1 MLFSHEQIVLWI
13 STYGYGLVFLLNL
26 VESFGIPVPGETALV
41 ASAIYAGTTFKLNI
55 YLLVIATITGT
66 VAGDVIGFRLGRGVG
81 FWFLVHHGRRVGLN
95 ERRIKLGQYL
105 FLRYGTAM
113 VVFVR
118 FLPVLRGLIAFLAGA
133 NQMSWRR
140 FLTAAVSGSIVW
152 ASLFGF
158 GSYFLGKMVSH
169 LTRPLWITL
178 VAIAVVLVGFAAFY
192 LHRNEAR
199 LEDKAEKALPGPV
212 GPLRGPHRVTPAA

>member
-1 MLFSHEQIVLWI
+1 MFSSHEQIALWI
-13 STYGYGLVFLLNL
+13 STYGYGLIFLLNL

-55 YLLVIATITGT
+55 YLLVIATIAGT
-66 VAGDVIGFRLGRGVG
+66 VAGDVIGFMLGRGVG

-140 FLTAAVSGSIVW
+140 FLTAAVTSSIAW

-158 GSYFLGKMVSH
+158 GPYFLGKAASH
-169 LTRPLWITL
+169 LTRPLWLTL
-178 VAIAVVLVGFAAFY
+178 IAIAVVLVGFAVFY

-199 LEDKAEKALPGPV
+199 LEDEAEKALPGPV
-212 GPLRGPHRVTPAA
+212 GPLRGPHALPPAA

>member
-1 MLFSHEQIVLWI
+1 MFFSYEQIALWI
-13 STYGYGLVFLLNL
+13 ATYGYGLVFLLNL
-26 VESFGIPVPGETALV
+26 LESFGIPVPGETVLV
-41 ASAIYAGTTFKLNI
+41 AAAIYAGTTFKLNI
-55 YLLVIATITGT
+55 YLLVLATIAGT
-66 VAGDVIGFRLGRGVG
+66 LVGDVIGFMLGRGVG
-81 FWFLVHHGRRVGLN
+81 FWFLIHHGRRVGLN

-105 FLRYGTAM
+105 FLRYGTAI

-140 FLTAAVSGSIVW
+140 FLISATSGTVVW
-152 ASLFGF
+152 AALFGF
-158 GSYFLGKMVSH
+158 GPYMLGKAAHH

-178 VAIAVVLVGFAAFY
+178 IVVAVVLVAAAAFY

-199 LEDKAEKALPGPV
+199 LEDEAERALPGPV
-212 GPLRGPHRVTPAA
+212 GPLRAAHTLPPVE